1 MSSVAKRYTPALL
14 DVAREAGELD
24 AVQADVQALTSLLEA
39 SPEFLGFIRDPLL
52 PAEKRSAVL
61 EALFAKSGA
70 PVMVTFLKLLA
81 RQDRLADLPEIL
93 AEVSASLDA
102 EKNVLEVSLKTAA
115 KFTKAQ
121 ISTLTEKLEARWG
134 KTVRLTEEVDESLI
148 GGFLIRTGD
157 LIEDH
162 SLLAK
167 LNRFKQN
174 IINA

>member
-24 AVQADVQALTSLLEA
+24 AVHADVKALTSLLEA
-39 SPEFLGFIRDPLL
+39 SPEFLGFVHDPLL
-52 PAEKRSAVL
+52 PAEKRAAVL
-61 EALFAKSGA
+61 DSLFAGSGA
-70 PVMVTFLKLLA
+70 PVTVTFLKLLA
-81 RQDRLADLPEIL
+81 SQDRLADLPEIL

-134 KTVRLTEEVDESLI
+134 KTVRLSEEVDASLI